1 MSPLRTDVT
10 EADVQDWCCAYL
22 ARTLRLRAEK
32 IDRMATFASIG
43 LDSADSLFLV
53 SALEDWSGLVL
64 DSETAYEHPSVAA
77 LARFVIGRIE
87 AASARE

>member
-1 MSPLRTDVT
+1 MSPLRTDAT

-64 DSETAYEHPSVAA
+64 IPRRRTASQVSRRLRASHRPHQ
-77 LARFVIGRIE
+77 
-87 AASARE
+87 AASALE